1 MSDIFF
7 MFIQTWM
14 HDVELGISIFKYLK
28 NLLVLMNIEVREKK
42 LNLYLGMLLNYHQ
55 IYHQGTPSQA

>member
-55 IYHQGTPSQA
+55 IYHQDTPSQA